1 MKLSIC
7 PALANDHIDLP
18 CPTSIDSRSAPLI
31 PTCRR
36 SCPILSVEDDPNW
49 YLAEQ
54 DGRKGLVPCNYISF
68 RPNPWYMQAC
78 RRNTAEECL
87 LETDPHTGLPV
98 QPDGAFV
105 VRRSESN
112 GPGFSLSVNVAL
124 KEDIENLSVNAIMMH
139 GECHKVGDTAAYFL
153 CFYPPT
159 PPLWDGQKVQHFKV
173 LQDEMGK
180 YFVWLRKFDSINQLI
195 EYHRRTS
202 ISRDSFL
209 LLVDRQPSRGDFSYL
224 RSSVKT
230 FSKTVI
236 GISSAAR
243 ETNSVHRIVR
253 ARRKCSIL
261 ASILGIKTL
270 EDENA
275 DQSIAR
281 LPASREE
288 KSETFN
294 GLGGSHWDMACR
306 SNYDQKWCRCQ
317 INDQQQFG
325 ECNPK
330 IGLPINCCLSMGIGG
345 GNQQSQMVQRVIARF
360 DFNASEAEEL
370 SFHRGD
376 VIEVLGQED
385 ENWWRGRIS
394 TTGATGLFPAN
405 YVDTL
410 PPIMPQANSS
420 NRINAN

>member
-1 MKLSIC
+1 MEADAKHDFQ
-7 PALANDHIDLP
+7 ANAADELP
-18 CPTSIDSRSAPLI
+18 FCKNSVLK
-31 PTCRR
+31 
-36 SCPILSVEDDPNW
+36 ILSVEDDPNW

-112 GPGFSLSVNVAL
+112 GPGFSLSV
-124 KEDIENLSVNAIMMH
+124 K
-139 GECHKVGDTAAYFL
+139 
-153 CFYPPT
+153 
-159 PPLWDGQKVQHFKV
+159 DGQKVQHFKV

-209 LLVDRQPSRGDFSYL
+209 LLVDRQPSR
-224 RSSVKT
+224 
-230 FSKTVI
+230 
-236 GISSAAR
+236 
-243 ETNSVHRIVR
+243 
-253 ARRKCSIL
+253 
-261 ASILGIKTL
+261 
-270 EDENA
+270 
-275 DQSIAR
+275 
-281 LPASREE
+281 
-288 KSETFN
+288 
-294 GLGGSHWDMACR
+294 
-306 SNYDQKWCRCQ
+306 
-317 INDQQQFG
+317 
-325 ECNPK
+325 
-330 IGLPINCCLSMGIGG
+330 SMGIGG
-345 GNQQSQMVQRVIARF
+345 GSQQSQMVQRVIARF

-420 NRINAN
+420 NRTNAN